1 MEAFNLVG
9 KDGNAFAVMGYTTN
23 AMKTAYRDAAKNHDE
38 DGMKTFGGSA
48 QDAYTKDAMSSDYS
62 HLICVSAEMIDKVND
77 YLCLEESYD
86 EDDDYYDEDEDDY
99 EQQLH
104 DDCEEDEDDDWDQYV
119 ADNAYGSDTD

>member
-1 MEAFNLVG
+1 MEAFSLVG
-9 KDGNAFAVMGYTTN
+9 KDGNAYAVMGYVTN

-86 EDDDYYDEDEDDY
+86 EDDYYDD
-99 EQQLH
+99 
-104 DDCEEDEDDDWDQYV
+104 EDEDDDWDQYV
-119 ADNAYGSDTD
+119 ADNAYGSDTDY

>member
-23 AMKTAYRDAAKNHDE
+23 AMKTAYRDAAKNSDKE
-38 DGMKTFGGSA
+38 GMETFGGSA

-86 EDDDYYDEDEDDY
+86 EDDDYYDEDDDW
-99 EQQLH
+99 
-104 DDCEEDEDDDWDQYV
+104 DEDEDDDWDQYV